1 MQLKLDNGFKKWGLA
16 FSANLFEDKPDWN
29 KTHYVTQ

>member
-1 MQLKLDNGFKKWGLA
+1 MQLKLANGFQKWDLA
-16 FSANLFEDKPDWN
+16 FSANLFEDKQDWI